1 MPLST
6 KITDLSELKHILSK
20 NDKAIEGVVDYIN
33 RFNISNL
40 CKSFASLKQKG
51 FQVSETI
58 LCLIL
63 LHLTGLSVSSLV
75 KSDLKDI
82 AGSAKDN
89 YYRLKNN
96 PLIDWRKLQLLFC
109 KRFVTL
115 IKDPTEPNV
124 PLAPKCFIV
133 DDTTMEKTGRT
144 IEFIGRVFDHVTKG
158 SVLGFKLLVLGFWDG
173 KSFLGLDFS
182 LHREKGKNP
191 KRPYGMTA
199 KERSCQYH
207 KTRDKKSFGNKRT
220 LDLNISKVNSA
231 IRMIKRAVK
240 NGFNA
245 SYVLCDTWFMC
256 EELIV
261 EVRQIKAGAMHILG
275 MCRMDKRQYLYNGY
289 YFNGAELLGKLKGK
303 HIKRARKVKAQYIE
317 VVVDYKETK
326 VKLFYSRFYGSKKWR
341 LLITTDLTLTYL
353 RALEIY
359 QIRWSIEV
367 FFKECKQH
375 LGLGKCQSTDFD
387 AQIAETTICMVAYL
401 ILNLQKRATNY
412 ETIGGIYHESQR
424 HLLELTLW
432 ERFWG
437 LLIDLV
443 SQIAELFE
451 TEIEEILSKIFT
463 DNNTE
468 GKIIRL
474 LNCLREEQKNIA

>member
-6 KITDLSELKHILSK
+6 KITDLSELKHVLSK

-33 RFNISNL
+33 RFNIGHL
-40 CKSFASLKQKG
+40 CKPFESLKQKG
-51 FQVSETI
+51 FRVSETV

-96 PLIDWRKLQLLFC
+96 PLIDWRKLQLFFC
-109 KRFVTL
+109 KRFVAL
-115 IKDPTEPNV
+115 IQDFTESSDH
-124 PLAPKCFIV
+124 LTPKCFIV
-133 DDTTMEKTGRT
+133 DDTTIKKTGRT

-173 KSFLGLDFS
+173 KSFLGLDSS
-182 LHREKGKNP
+182 LHREKGKNT

-199 KERSCQYH
+199 KERKSQYQ
-207 KTRDKKSFGNKRT
+207 KTRDAKSFGKKRARE
-220 LDLNISKVNSA
+220 LDQSKVYCA

-240 NGFNA
+240 NGFDA

-256 EELIV
+256 AELII
-261 EVRQIKAGAMHILG
+261 EVRQIKAGTMHVLG
-275 MCRMDKRQYLYNGY
+275 MCRMDKRQYLYNGHN
-289 YFNGAELLGKLKGK
+289 FNGAELLCKLKEK
-303 HIKRARKVKAQYIE
+303 HIKRARKVKAQYVE
-317 VVVDYKETK
+317 VVADYKGNK
-326 VKLFYSRFYGSKKWR
+326 VKLFFSRFHGSKKWH
-341 LLITTDLTLTYL
+341 LLLTTDMSLSYL

-375 LGLGKCQSTDFD
+375 LGMGKCQSTDFD
-387 AQIAETTICMVAYL
+387 AQIAETTICMIAYL
-401 ILNLQKRATNY
+401 ILNLQKRTTNY

-437 LLIDLV
+437 LLIELV
-443 SQIAELFE
+443 SQIAEIF
-451 TEIEEILSKIFT
+451 EIEVEDILKKIFT

-468 GKIIRL
+468 GKIIRI
-474 LNCLREEQKNIA
+474 LNCLREEQKKIA